1 MTFKHYRNLKTNT
14 MSVRPPQLK
23 NSLTTMLDAW
33 QTSHHGMHDSAF
45 HTLIDACYEQLRRL
59 AAERLRESGAISLS
73 PTDLLHDAIIYIGE
87 SHAAIKNTDHFLA
100 TMSLKMR
107 SLLIDHARTKLA
119 DKHGGDLIRITLT
132 DANVAVSDITFELIA
147 LDAAFNLL
155 DETEPR
161 CAQVM
166 HLTYFAGM
174 KRADIA
180 KLLDVSLFTVDADL
194 RFGHAFAMESLDD
207 A

>member
-1 MTFKHYRNLKTNT
+1 
-14 MSVRPPQLK
+14 MSARSPQLK

-33 QTSHHGMHDSAF
+33 QTSHHGMQDSAF
-45 HTLIDACYEQLRRL
+45 HALIEACYAQLRRL
-59 AAERLRESGAISLS
+59 AGERLRESGAISLS
-73 PTDLLHDAIIYIGE
+73 PTDLLHDAIIYIGA

-132 DANVAVSDITFELIA
+132 DANIATSDVTYELIA
-147 LDAAFNLL
+147 LDAAFNQL
-155 DETEPR
+155 DEIEPR

-180 KLLDVSLFTVDADL
+180 KLLDVSLFTIDADL